1 MTLNNIIQFED
12 VSVYHKTKQ
21 VLNHINFS
29 FNKNDFLV
37 IHGAMTSGKTTIFN
51 VMSGREENY
60 EGIYKLFEINYKDYS
75 KKSIKIQKEKIGF
88 MPSSLYFDENL
99 NVNQNLLLINDN
111 PRITLLEALALV
123 DGKELYSKNM
133 QSLNGLDRIKVYLA
147 GLLLSCPSYLVLD
160 EPTGH
165 LEAERR
171 TEIYKILDNL
181 YEMGISILVLTGKN
195 DNLKK
200 NYKIKYIKNGRP
212 I

>member
-1 MTLNNIIQFED
+1 MNLNNIIKFID

-29 FNKNDFLV
+29 FNEHDYLV
-37 IHGAMTSGKTTIFN
+37 IHGIMTSGKTTIFN
-51 VMSGREENY
+51 VLSGREENY
-60 EGIYKLFEINYKDYS
+60 EGSYNLFGVNYKEYS
-75 KKSIKIQKEKIGF
+75 KKSLKLQKEKIGF

-99 NVNQNLLLINDN
+99 NVNQNLHLINDR
-111 PRITLLEALALV
+111 PRITLLEALAKV
-123 DGKELYSKNM
+123 NGKDLYSRSM
-133 QSLNGLDRIKVYLA
+133 QTLNGLDRIKVYLA

-165 LEAERR
+165 LEDERR
-171 TEIYKILDNL
+171 KDVYQILDNL
-181 YEMGISILVLTGKN
+181 YESGISILVLTAKN

-200 NYKIKYIKNGRP
+200 NYKIKYIKNGRL

>member
-165 LEAERR
+165 LEDERR
-171 TEIYKILDNL
+171 KEVYQILDDL

>member
-1 MTLNNIIQFED
+1 MNLNNIIQFID

-37 IHGAMTSGKTTIFN
+37 VHGAMTSGKTTIFN
-51 VMSGREENY
+51 VLSGREENY
-60 EGIYKLFEINYKDYS
+60 EGIYNLFGINYKDYS
-75 KKSIKIQKEKIGF
+75 KKNLKLQKEKIGF

-99 NVNQNLLLINDN
+99 NVNQNLLLINN
-111 PRITLLEALALV
+111 KPRITLLEALALV
-123 DGKELYSKNM
+123 NGKELYSRSM
-133 QSLNGLDRIKVYLA
+133 QTLNGLDRIKVYLA
-147 GLLLSCPSYLVLD
+147 GMLLSCPSYLVLD

-165 LEAERR
+165 LEDERR
-171 TEIYKILDNL
+171 KEVYQILDNL
-181 YEMGISILVLTGKN
+181 YESGISILILTGKN

-200 NYKIKYIKNGRP
+200 NYKIKYIKNGRL

>member
-1 MTLNNIIQFED
+1 MNLNNIIQFID

-37 IHGAMTSGKTTIFN
+37 VHGAMTSGKTTIFN
-51 VMSGREENY
+51 VLSGREENY
-60 EGIYKLFEINYKDYS
+60 EGIYNLFCINYKDYS
-75 KKSIKIQKEKIGF
+75 KKNLKLQKEKIGF

-99 NVNQNLLLINDN
+99 NVNQNLLLINN
-111 PRITLLEALALV
+111 KPRITLLEALALV
-123 DGKELYSKNM
+123 NGKELYSRSM
-133 QSLNGLDRIKVYLA
+133 QTLNGLDRIKVYLA
-147 GLLLSCPSYLVLD
+147 GMLLSCPSYLVLD

-165 LEAERR
+165 LEDERR
-171 TEIYKILDNL
+171 KEVYQILDNL
-181 YEMGISILVLTGKN
+181 YESGISILILTGKN

-200 NYKIKYIKNGRP
+200 NYKIKYIKNGRL